1 MTLQDK
7 SIDIEREEEE
17 MKVESLFVWIKKGKR
32 EGENG
37 EEVGRLTQCRCWVS
51 TTPLCFVGAIVA
63 RR

>member
-17 MKVESLFVWIKKGKR
+17 MKVESLFVWIKKGER

-37 EEVGRLTQCRCWVS
+37 EEVGRFTQCQC
-51 TTPLCFVGAIVA
+51 
-63 RR
+63 